1 MENENI
7 PETLDNYYILN
18 DDGSR
23 SVAYTLDELAMLKT
37 NEVITKDTLVI
48 KDNKEPKPA
57 GAFLNFDNDDTINT
71 SGTGKSARL
80 PKELNTYN
88 VGAGILS
95 VFWGYNHFPKYKV
108 YWGIFIIIFYLNPLL
123 SMYIA
128 MLDLSMYEYM
138 NTDFALYFSTTINL
152 LMIIIWPIMT
162 IIFLIKGNEIAWRNR
177 KFKDI
182 KQFKDIQRK
191 WNIWGYTIF
200 ILFFMFIAYI
210 LFYMYL
216 MEL

>member
-1 MENENI
+1 MENKNI

-18 DDGSR
+18 DDNSK
-23 SVAYTLDELAMLKT
+23 SEAYTLDELAMLKT

-48 KDNKEPKPA
+48 KDNEAPKPA
-57 GAFLNFDNDDTINT
+57 GAFFIFDNDDKINT

-95 VFWGYNHFPKYKV
+95 IFWGYHNIPKHKV
-108 YWGIFIIIFYLNPLL
+108 YWNIFIVIFYLNPLL
-123 SMYIA
+123 CLYSLLEGCTGKPPNPLQDIAQISTYIW
-128 MLDLSMYEYM
+128 LI
-138 NTDFALYFSTTINL
+138 T
-152 LMIIIWPIMT
+152 IIIWIIIT
-162 IIFLIKGNEIAWRNR
+162 IIFLIKGNELAWKNR

-182 KQFKDIQRK
+182 EQFKDVQKK

-200 ILFFMFIAYI
+200 ILSFMFITCI
-210 LFYMYL
+210 LF
-216 MEL
+216 